1 MKPIKLNI
9 KTKTQHYPIIIGSNL
24 VSKIL
29 QITRNNSVNFKKC
42 LLIIDNK
49 VPKIFLKKI
58 NLLLKKKNKFNYIFI

>member
-49 VPKIFLKKI
+49 VPKKFVLKIKKS
-58 NLLLKKKNKFNYIFI
+58 LKKKKI